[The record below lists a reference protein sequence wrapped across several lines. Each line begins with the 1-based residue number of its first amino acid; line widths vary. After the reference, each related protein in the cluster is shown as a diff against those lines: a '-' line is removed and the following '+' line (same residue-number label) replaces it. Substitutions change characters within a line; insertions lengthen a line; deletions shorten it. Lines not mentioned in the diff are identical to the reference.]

1 MTEPRRLLEESDN
14 PLERA
19 LLSAGASYSTSPE
32 TRAKTLAALGL
43 AGAAALSASV
53 AAPAALSATGVSATS
68 SSLAVKLGWT
78 KILVALSTVGVLA
91 GIPAGYLAWR
101 GQQAPE
107 VAEAHRFGAT
117 LASPVAQAPPQAQA
131 QPEAQAPVEAPS
143 EEALAEETAA
153 LAPAGGSGVTA
164 TKLDPKPSGT
174 SAALEAEL
182 GALDAART
190 MLSSGNARGALSLL
204 DAYSRA
210 HPRGR
215 LGLEAEVLRID
226 ALAKS
231 GRADAASQRAAAFLR
246 KHPNSVLASRVRRY
260 VND

>member
-19 LLSAGASYSTSPE
+19 LLSAGASYPTSPE

-53 AAPAALSATGVSATS
+53 AAPAALSAAGGAATS

-78 KILVALSTVGVLA
+78 KILVALSTVGMLA

-101 GQQAPE
+101 GQDAQD
-107 VAEAHRFGAT
+107 VAAAHRFGPA
-117 LASPVAQAPPQAQA
+117 LADPVVQTAARPAQAPAAAP
-131 QPEAQAPVEAPS
+131 APV
-143 EEALAEETAA
+143 EALAEETMAPA
-153 LAPAGGSGVTA
+153 LAGGSSAAA

-174 SAALEAEL
+174 GAALEAEL

-190 MLSSGNARGALSLL
+190 MLASGNARGALSLL
-204 DAYSRA
+204 DAYSRT

-215 LGLEAEVLRID
+215 LSLEAEVLRID

-231 GRADAASQRAAAFLR
+231 GRSDAASQRAAAFLR
-246 KHPNSVLASRVRRY
+246 RHPNSVLASRVRRY
-260 VND
+260 VNN

>member
-1 MTEPRRLLEESDN
+1 MSEPRRMLEESDS

-19 LLSAGASYSTSPE
+19 LLSAGASYQTSPE

-53 AAPAALSATGVSATS
+53 VAPAAVSAAGTAVAS

-107 VAEAHRFGAT
+107 PVAVHRFGGALADALADPIARAT
-117 LASPVAQAPPQAQA
+117 PRPTPAAAQA
-131 QPEAQAPVEAPS
+131 APVEARP
-143 EEALAEETAA
+143 EELP
-153 LAPAGGSGVTA
+153 APARADDSGGAAPRVA
-164 TKLDPKPSGT
+164 PKPSASST
-174 SAALEAEL
+174 ALQAEL
-182 GALDAART
+182 SALDAART
-190 MLSSGNARGALSLL
+190 TLASGNAQGALALL
-204 DAYSRA
+204 DAYSRE

-215 LGLEAEVLRID
+215 MGLEAEVLRID

-231 GRADAASQRAAAFLR
+231 GRPDTASQRAETFLR
-246 KHPNSVLASRVRRY
+246 RHPNSVLASRVRRY
-260 VND
+260 VTD